1 MAALRWVVHSACH
14 VLGYTTKDTNS
25 CTPSNQMASA
35 VGYPNHQANIV
46 NGDHHDQV
54 KSLQVNSITKEGLSS
69 NYPSGFQMPL
79 HYPRYSKAD
88 YEKMDEWRLDTLLME
103 YGLNFKGTLYEKRE
117 YAKGAFLWP
126 DQY

>member
-14 VLGYTTKDTNS
+14 VLGYSNA
-25 CTPSNQMASA
+25 PSKPMAAA
-35 VGYPNHQANIV
+35 VGYPTTKEQAN
-46 NGDHHDQV
+46 GDRQA
-54 KSLQVNSITKEGLSS
+54 KSLQMHTNVGLS
-69 NYPSGFQMPL
+69 NTADTYPSGFQMPL

-88 YEKMDEWRLDTLLME
+88 YEKMDEWKLDSLLME
-103 YGLNFKGTLYEKRE
+103 YGLSFKGALDEKRE